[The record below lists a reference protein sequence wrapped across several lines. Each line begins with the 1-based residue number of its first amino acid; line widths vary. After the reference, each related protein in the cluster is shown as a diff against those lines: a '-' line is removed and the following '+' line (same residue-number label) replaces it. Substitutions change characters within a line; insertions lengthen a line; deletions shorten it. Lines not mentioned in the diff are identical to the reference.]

1 MSDRS
6 ERTNRIGYIVSAGD
20 LIVALLAVVSIAVGS
35 IDALALW
42 VIGAIVYLI
51 GGAIIIGAGAMGD
64 LAESRAGAAEV
75 TSWIFP
81 LVASLAGINAAL
93 VALLGQSQTGI
104 SWDSVLGAVGIIL
117 SWMLLQIGFA
127 NIYVSRYGHGG
138 EHRCLDFPGQPD
150 EPGFAEFIYFSF
162 SIGTSFAVSDVSVRC
177 RPMRNIVTIHSI
189 VSFLYN
195 ALVVAIAFQVLQQI
209 ARAA

>member
-20 LIVALLAVVSIAVGS
+20 FIVASLAVVSIAVGS
-35 IDALALW
+35 INALAIW
-42 VIGAIVYLI
+42 VIGAIVYLV

-93 VALLGQSQTGI
+93 VALLGQNRTGI
-104 SWDSVLGAVGIIL
+104 SWDAVLGAVGIIV
-117 SWMLLQIGFA
+117 SWVRPVMATFA
-127 NIYVSRYGHGG
+127 PSATSRS
-138 EHRCLDFPGQPD
+138 
-150 EPGFAEFIYFSF
+150 AM
-162 SIGTSFAVSDVSVRC
+162 A
-177 RPMRNIVTIHSI
+177 RPIPRLAAVTIAGLPADLETFIST
-189 VSFLYN
+189 
-195 ALVVAIAFQVLQQI
+195 
-209 ARAA
+209 